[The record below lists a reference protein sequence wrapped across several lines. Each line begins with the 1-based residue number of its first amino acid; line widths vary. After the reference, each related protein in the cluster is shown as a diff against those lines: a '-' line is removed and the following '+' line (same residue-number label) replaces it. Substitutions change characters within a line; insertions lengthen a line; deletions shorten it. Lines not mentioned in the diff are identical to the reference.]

1 MGRDI
6 TIRVTGQNADGTLN
20 VQQVDGGNPF
30 MSQTQTTAM
39 TTYNP
44 NAAVANPAGSYRAK
58 INGVDITFA
67 SEADYLKADRALRDM
82 IASDDVPSV
91 GGIGGTRS
99 SGTMN
104 FLRTGA
110 NAADAAAGFLRG
122 RDIRRRIDD
131 LDTALLDSRDARNS
145 LDDLERGGKYNDLIP
160 ILRRLFLAERDAT
173 ESSIAVLESE
183 VTAVDIQT
191 GAGVAKVVADFME
204 PSSTSTA
211 RRSAEGSGSGLGT
224 ALAVGGAGL
233 GLGLLLSSR
242 SDSRDRDRRR

>member
-1 MGRDI
+1 MARDI
-6 TIRVTGQNADGTLN
+6 TIRVTGQNPDGTLN

-30 MSQTQTTAM
+30 MSQSQTTAM

-44 NAAVANPAGSYRAK
+44 NTAAAPAGGAYRAK

-67 SEADYLKADRALRDM
+67 SEADYLKADKALRDM
-82 IASDDVPSV
+82 IASDDVPSL
-91 GGIGGTRS
+91 GGSRS
-99 SGTMN
+99 GGTMN

-131 LDTALLDSRDARNS
+131 LDTALSDSRDARNL

-160 ILRRLFLAERDAT
+160 ILRKLFLAERDAT

-191 GAGVAKVVADFME
+191 GSGVAKVVADFME
-204 PSSTSTA
+204 PSGSSST
-211 RRSAEGSGSGLGT
+211 RRSTEGSGLGT